1 MGMSVIITYHILIY
15 QYIWFHRFRNIQSIC
30 SWRRELIGS
39 PFSPF
44 SFQSMINHNS
54 SYPTKKKKKKIKP
67 QTLSP
72 LKSKCWWCERA
83 PLQFA
88 RLISIGIGVNELNNC
103 SGLLQYCQNVI
114 TSHDFNFQNGR
125 IRVIEV
131 NTWER
136 RAGRMGREWME
147 NIWTK
152 WQKGWGMREEIRKRD
167 RLLSRENKY
176 LLRLVRVHYFA
187 RNIMNGR

>member
-54 SYPTKKKKKKIKP
+54 SYPTKKKKKKKKIKP

-72 LKSKCWWCERA
+72 LKSKCWWCEGA

-103 SGLLQYCQNVI
+103 SRLLQYCQNVI

-152 WQKGWGMREEIRKRD
+152 WQKGWGMREKKLGREIDYCLGKI
-167 RLLSRENKY
+167 
-176 LLRLVRVHYFA
+176 
-187 RNIMNGR
+187 NIFLD